1 MATDDP
7 LNVLVLQ
14 EGLTWRE
21 VELLRTLRNHLLQ
34 VRTHYNAETVNGVL
48 LRNSGVAASLFRSF
62 AARFD
67 PSITDGREARVAAAD
82 AEVKKALEA
91 VGSLAEDEVLRGI
104 DNLIRA
110 ALRTNF
116 YQQPTRPVVSIK
128 VYAGSGGDAVAPPDG
143 RDLRPLAAAGGIHRG
158 GKVPAAGSAG
168 ANRHDDFRTEVLG
181 LMKTQMV
188 KTRSSSGGIEGR
200 LVLKGEVPPRPRWT
214 TTIHRYPRVRLR
226 PARHHGHIVDGR

>member
-1 MATDDP
+1 MRITEADVAPLSAFLRALDEEVATDDA

-14 EGLTWRE
+14 EGLSWRE

-67 PSITDGREARVAAAD
+67 PSIARDRDPGVAAAD
-82 AEVKKALEA
+82 AAVKKALEA

-110 ALRTNF
+110 
-116 YQQPTRPVVSIK
+116 
-128 VYAGSGGDAVAPPDG
+128 G
-143 RDLRPLAAAGGIHRG
+143 AAAQQAAGAAMPLQRVGQPEEVAAAVVWLCSEASGFITGTTLTIDG
-158 GKVPAAGSAG
+158 GKLAGTPP
-168 ANRHDDFRTEVLG
+168 F
-181 LMKTQMV
+181 QV
-188 KTRSSSGGIEGR
+188 K
-200 LVLKGEVPPRPRWT
+200 
-214 TTIHRYPRVRLR
+214 
-226 PARHHGHIVDGR
+226 ARRR